1 MNRSDRVCFCFLLIV
16 IARVASAAAPVLE
29 CPTSPAVSIE
39 GISRTVCEVSRS
51 VMIERYLSP
60 EPTSV
65 YASNL
70 DRREVAIATGKN
82 AESVASVA
90 GLRLGPRAVQ
100 VQTKLLQPP
109 FVDQIARRYV
119 NPMKIRYKNWMIA
132 YEEIEY
138 GAQGSAHGFPFECA
152 TAIQSTWQARKIV
165 AECFPLEERA
175 RFAKTLDAVR

>member
-1 MNRSDRVCFCFLLIV
+1 MTRSDQVFFCLLLIFM
-16 IARVASAAAPVLE
+16 ARAAGAAATVLE

-39 GISRTVCEVSRS
+39 GISRTACEISRS
-51 VMIERYLSP
+51 VVIERYLSP

-65 YASNL
+65 YASKL
-70 DRREVAIATGKN
+70 DRREVAIAMGKN
-82 AESVASVA
+82 AESVASAA
-90 GLRLGPRAVQ
+90 GLTLGPRSIQ

-109 FVDQIARRYV
+109 FADQIARRYV

-138 GAQGSAHGFPFECA
+138 GAQGSAPGFPFECA
-152 TAIQSTWQARKIV
+152 TAIQSTLQAKKIV